1 MSKKQIIIRVVIIF
15 AISLVVAI
23 AFFFGMKTYQ
33 GHRNIKLVDSYLEQ
47 KHLTDKVKSEKTLYS
62 AKKGVYYKEVIFKD
76 EPNLTYVIQPIGTR
90 KGIFAEGFDTE
101 TKKSIKGAKYNYFNQ
116 NFKP

>member
-1 MSKKQIIIRVVIIF
+1 MSKKQKWIRICIIL

-23 AFFFGMKTYQ
+23 TFFFAMKTYQ
-33 GHRNIKLVDSYLEQ
+33 GHRNIKMVDSYIEQ
-47 KHLTDKVKSEKTLYS
+47 KHLSDDIKSEKTQYS
-62 AKKGVYYKEVIFKD
+62 AKKGVYYKEVVFKD
-76 EPNLTYVIQPIGTR
+76 EPHMTYVIQPIGTR

-101 TKKSIKGAKYNYFNQ
+101 TKKSIKDAKHNYFNQ